1 MQVACPR
8 CQAVLE
14 YASQRPAFCSQCGL
28 ALTPSPAG
36 PTTAFEPAATGGDLQ
51 PAGSMAAAPEQI
63 GGYRL
68 VRPLGSGGM
77 GTVYEAEDTASGR
90 RVALKL
96 IAPDYANSA
105 ETIERFRREGRL
117 ASTLSHPRCVF
128 VLAADEEAGRPY
140 IVMELMP
147 GRTLEDVVAEQ
158 GPMTPIAAITCIL
171 DVLEGLQEAHRLG
184 FIHRDVKPSNC
195 FLDAQGRV
203 KVGDFGL
210 AKSLVPSDRLT
221 RTGSFLGTVL
231 FAAPEQIKGEALDPQ
246 TDVYGAAATLYYL
259 LTGQAP
265 FAGGDAAATLARAVS
280 EPAPPMRSLRPELDP
295 VLDAVVLRGLERDRG
310 RRWRSLAEFKAALL
324 PFLPAPLPFAT
335 LGIRFVAYLLDSL
348 ILLLIYAILAI
359 VLGKVAV
366 HAGPARFE
374 TTMGTPPE
382 QGLPLTVDVI
392 YFVLLEGLWGAS
404 LGKRLLRL
412 RVRRASTN
420 ARPGLGRV
428 LLRTLVYIALLELG
442 SLALLVSHLAF
453 KPPGVDDVTWARNA
467 PISFVLV
474 NVLPVFGMPLG
485 ILLLLGPMRARNG
498 YRGLHEWLSDTRTV
512 RLPRPERRRVLTGR
526 PRELPV
532 SQPDGMPAVLGPFV
546 VRGAIRWDE
555 SARVLLG
562 QDRGL
567 GRSVWLWL
575 RPTTD
580 PPLSAVR
587 RDISRPTRLRWL
599 ACGRHADW
607 QWDAFMAFNGS
618 PLPPRSRRREE
629 SWPRALPLLEQLT
642 DELATASAEGALP
655 STLHPNQVW
664 VGPDGQVQLLDLP
677 LDATGTEGAVG
688 PDRALTLLTDVA
700 ALALE
705 GQPRG
710 AGRPGSVRAP
720 IPLHA
725 RPSLDRLLG
734 AGKAYRD
741 VGEFHKDLKA
751 LADEPA
757 EVVAH
762 RRATHLVVLAT
773 FLFLGMGCCML
784 PAGLYNQF
792 FPFDA
797 LVGSIHEKEQRL
809 TDLEHWA
816 LVEFAEGTINPE
828 PQIRLQAA
836 VQLEA
841 DYQLQD
847 RLRQSLDR
855 DQRQRAA
862 RLESSSW
869 LSRNALEQI
878 ERQAAAE
885 WKTREAE
892 RVRKHPELFGPD
904 HFRSRAQRLVD
915 SPFPDP
921 DETPPPTLW
930 LATLIAWP
938 ALWVIWAF
946 LARGGISYRLAGIAL
961 VRGDGRPA
969 SRLQC
974 GWRALLVWTPLTALL
989 VLSLWLEEH
998 YWSLWQPDA
1007 SPTWLLSLASAVWY
1021 AALLLLAGY
1030 VLLALWRPARTL
1042 HDRLSGVYL
1051 VPR

>member
-8 CQAVLE
+8 CRAVLD
-14 YASQRPAFCSQCGL
+14 YAEQPPAFCSRCGH

-36 PTTAFEPAATGGDLQ
+36 PTTAYEPAATGADVP
-51 PAGSMAAAPEQI
+51 PAVEAEPPPEVV

-68 VRPLGSGGM
+68 LRPLGSGGM
-77 GTVYEAEDTASGR
+77 GAVYEAEDTASGR

-158 GPMTPIAAITCIL
+158 GPMKPGAAIACIL
-171 DVLEGLQEAHRLG
+171 DVIDGLQEAHRLG

-195 FLDAQGRV
+195 FLDAGGRV

-210 AKSLVPSDRLT
+210 AKSLVRSDHLT
-221 RTGSFLGTVL
+221 RTGSFLGTLL

-246 TDVYGAAATLYYL
+246 TDVYAVAATLYYL

-265 FAGGDAAATLARAVS
+265 FAGGDAAATLARTVS
-280 EPAPPMRSLRPELDP
+280 EVAPPMRRVRPELDP
-295 VLDAVVLRGLERDRG
+295 ALDAVVLRGLERDRG
-310 RRWRSLAEFKAALL
+310 RRWRSLAEFKAALA
-324 PFLPAPLPFAT
+324 PFLPGPLPVAN

-348 ILLLIYAILAI
+348 ILLLLYAILAI
-359 VLGKVAV
+359 VLGRVVV

-374 TTMGTPPE
+374 TTIGTPPE
-382 QGLPLTVDVI
+382 QGLPLMVDVV

-412 RVRRASTN
+412 RVRRVSTN
-420 ARPGLGRV
+420 TRPGLGRV
-428 LLRTLVYIALLELG
+428 LLRTLVYVALLELG
-442 SLALLVSHLAF
+442 SLAFFVSHFAF
-453 KPPGVDDVTWARNA
+453 KPPATDDETWARNA
-467 PISFVLV
+467 PISFVFV
-474 NVLPVFGMPLG
+474 HVLPLFGMPLG
-485 ILLLLGPMRARNG
+485 IGLLLAPMRTRNG

-512 RLPRPERRRVLTGR
+512 RLPRPERRRVLAGR
-526 PRELPV
+526 PREWSL
-532 SQPDGMPAVLGPFV
+532 SQPDGMPAALGPFV
-546 VRGAIRWDE
+546 VRGAIRWEDN
-555 SARVLLG
+555 AKVLLG

-575 RPTTD
+575 RPATD

-607 QWDAFMAFNGS
+607 QWDAFMVFNGS
-618 PLPPRSRRREE
+618 PLPRPSRRREE

-642 DELATASAEGALP
+642 DELATASAEGTLP
-655 STLHPNQVW
+655 ETLHPNQVW

-677 LDATGTEGAVG
+677 LDATDTEEASG
-688 PDRALTLLTDVA
+688 PDRALALLADVA
-700 ALALE
+700 AWALE

-710 AGRPGSVRAP
+710 AGRTGPVRAP
-720 IPLHA
+720 VPLLA
-725 RPSLDRLLG
+725 RPILDRLLG
-734 AGKAYRD
+734 AGEPCRD
-741 VGEFHKDLKA
+741 LAEFHTNLKT
-751 LADEPA
+751 LAGKPA

-762 RRATHLVVLAT
+762 RRATHLVVQTA

-784 PAGLYNQF
+784 PAGWYNHF
-792 FPFDA
+792 FPFAA
-797 LVGSIHEKEQRL
+797 LIGSIHDKEQRL

-816 LVEFAEGTINPE
+816 LVEFAEGAINPD
-828 PQIRLQAA
+828 PQVCLHAA

-841 DYQLQD
+841 DYQLRD
-847 RLRQSLDR
+847 RLRQSLDNDR
-855 DQRQRAA
+855 RLRAA

-869 LSRNALEQI
+869 MSRNALEES

-885 WKTREAE
+885 LKIREAE
-892 RVRKHPELFGPD
+892 RVRKEPQLFGPG
-904 HFRSRAQRLVD
+904 HFRFRARFLVEKSFVEGTD
-915 SPFPDP
+915 I
-921 DETPPPTLW
+921 PPPTFW
-930 LATLIAWP
+930 FATLVAWP
-938 ALWVIWAF
+938 ALWVVWAF

-969 SRLQC
+969 SRVQC
-974 GWRALLVWTPLTALL
+974 AWRALLVWTPPTALL
-989 VLSLWLEEH
+989 VVSFWLEER

-1007 SPTWLLSLASAVWY
+1007 SPTWLLSLASAVWD
-1021 AALLLLAGY
+1021 AALLLLACY
-1030 VLLALWRPARTL
+1030 VLLALWRPARAL

>member
-1 MQVACPR
+1 
-8 CQAVLE
+8 VLD
-14 YASQRPAFCSQCGL
+14 YAEQPPAFCSRCGH
-28 ALTPSPAG
+28 ALTLTPAG
-36 PTTAFEPAATGGDLQ
+36 PTTAFEPAATGPD
-51 PAGSMAAAPEQI
+51 GSAATAIGPPPEAV

-68 VRPLGSGGM
+68 LRPLGSGGM

-96 IAPDYANSA
+96 IAPDYADA
-105 ETIERFRREGRL
+105 ADAIERFRREGRL

-147 GRTLEDVVAEQ
+147 GRTLEDVVIEQ
-158 GPMTPIAAITCIL
+158 GPMTPRAAIACIL
-171 DVLEGLQEAHRLG
+171 DVIEGLQEAHRLG

-195 FLDAQGRV
+195 FLDAVGRV

-210 AKSLVPSDRLT
+210 AKSLVPSDALT
-221 RTGSFLGTVL
+221 QTGSFLGTL
-231 FAAPEQIKGEALDPQ
+231 PFAAPEQIKGEALDPQ
-246 TDVYGAAATLYYL
+246 TDVYAVAATLYYL
-259 LTGQAP
+259 LTGRAP
-265 FAGGDAAATLARAVS
+265 FAGSDAAATLARKVS
-280 EPAPPMRSLRPELDP
+280 EAAPPMRSVRPELDP
-295 VLDAVVLRGLERDRG
+295 ALDAVVLRGLERDRG
-310 RRWRSLAEFKAALL
+310 RRWRSLADFKAALA
-324 PFLPAPLPFAT
+324 PFLPGPLPVAT
-335 LGIRFVAYLLDSL
+335 LGIRFIAYLLDSL
-348 ILLLIYAILAI
+348 ILLLIYAILAV
-359 VLGKVAV
+359 VLGKVTV
-366 HAGPARFE
+366 HAGPAKFE
-374 TTMGTPPE
+374 TTVGNPPE
-382 QGLPLTVDVI
+382 QGLPLTVDVV

-428 LLRTLVYIALLELG
+428 LLRTLVYVGLLELG
-442 SLALLVSHLAF
+442 PLAF
-453 KPPGVDDVTWARNA
+453 LASNFALKPAGVDDVTWAQKA

-474 NVLPVFGMPLG
+474 NLLPLVGMPLG
-485 ILLLLGPMRARNG
+485 IGLLLAPMRARSG

-512 RLPRPERRRVLTGR
+512 RLPRPERRRMLTGR
-526 PRELPV
+526 PREWSL
-532 SQPDGMPAVLGPFV
+532 SQPDGMPAALGPFV
-546 VRGAIRWDE
+546 VRGAIRWEDNTK
-555 SARVLLG
+555 VLLG

-567 GRSVWLWL
+567 GRSVWIWL
-575 RPTTD
+575 RRATD

-607 QWDAFMAFNGS
+607 QWDAFMVFNGS
-618 PLPPRSRRREE
+618 PLPHPSRRREE

-642 DELATASAEGALP
+642 DELATASAEGTLP
-655 STLHPNQVW
+655 ETLHPNQVW

-677 LDATGTEGAVG
+677 LEATVAEEASG
-688 PDRALTLLTDVA
+688 PDRALALLSDVA
-700 ALALE
+700 AWALE
-705 GQPRG
+705 GQPRA
-710 AGRPGSVRAP
+710 AGRTGPVRAP

-725 RPSLDRLLG
+725 RPILDRLLG
-734 AGKAYRD
+734 AGKPYHDLA
-741 VGEFHKDLKA
+741 EFHTDLKT
-751 LADEPA
+751 LAAKPA

-762 RRATHLVVLAT
+762 RRATHLVVLAA

-784 PAGLYNQF
+784 PAGWYNQF
-792 FPFDA
+792 FPFAA

-816 LVEFAEGTINPE
+816 LVEFAEGAMNPD
-828 PQIRLQAA
+828 PQVRLQAA

-841 DYQLQD
+841 DYQLRD

-855 DQRQRAA
+855 DQQERTA

-869 LSRNALEQI
+869 ITRNGLEQI
-878 ERQAAAE
+878 ERQAASE
-885 WKTREAE
+885 LKTREAG
-892 RVRKHPELFGPD
+892 RVRKNPELFGPG
-904 HFRSRAQRLVD
+904 HFRFRARFLVENGFAQGTD
-915 SPFPDP
+915 I
-921 DETPPPTLW
+921 PPPTFW
-930 LATLIAWP
+930 LATLAAWP

-969 SRLQC
+969 SRLRC
-974 GWRALLVWTPLTALL
+974 AWRALLVWTPPTALL
-989 VLSLWLEEH
+989 VLSFWLEER
-998 YWSLWQPDA
+998 YWTLWQPDA

-1021 AALLLLAGY
+1021 AALLLLACY